1 MSMSVTGAQP
11 GLVQPSGAPWGGGG
25 GGGGGIGGWG
35 LISVIRNHWGS
46 VGLSAQCMYTHILVH
61 IKKYYFIHFRS
72 LFLKLSKAFNVSLN
86 SENI

>member
-1 MSMSVTGAQP
+1 MGVNECYWSSTGVSTAQWGSV
-11 GLVQPSGAPWGGGG
+11 GGGG
-25 GGGGGIGGWG
+25 GGGVIGVWG